1 MEKLHRI
8 LNLSKR
14 LGENHTSI
22 LTQIQGKK
30 QKNNCEKK
38 NFKLIYNAVF
48 QRIMQNVRKHRDIK
62 LVKTERRRNYL
73 ASELIYDTRN
83 FSHKMC

>member
-1 MEKLHRI
+1 M
-8 LNLSKR
+8 
-14 LGENHTSI
+14 
-22 LTQIQGKK
+22 KK
-30 QKNNCEKK
+30 KI
-38 NFKLIYNAVF
+38 FKLIYNAVF
-48 QRIMQNVRKHRDIK
+48 ERIMQNVRKHRDIK